1 MLKWSMYN
9 EVRRPRPVD
18 VAVLRD
24 DAFGAIETYTIPYDG
39 LYSGAISGNYD
50 IRIEELIAG
59 SWCQTGSVTSF
70 PVYLARSNLTRIK
83 NYSNTAVGI
92 IVFRGII
99 DGKIR
104 GFRIIRKIYEGTI
117 AGYGTQ
123 VLDTD
128 GLFMIVAV
136 CPYGLAIDY
145 YSQSYSAWWTSFT
158 LNSVYSGYV
167 AVGYA
172 LGKAN
177 RVRLRSASNVSVDA
191 KVYLLGWI

>member
-9 EVRRPRPVD
+9 ERRRPHPVD
-18 VAVLRD
+18 VEVLYD
-24 DAFGAIETYTIPYDG
+24 ITLSQSIYYIPYDG
-39 LYSGAISGNYD
+39 LISGAINTSAD
-50 IRIEELIAG
+50 ERIEEYISG
-59 SWCQTGSVTSF
+59 SWIHTGDANNF
-70 PVYLARSNLTRIK
+70 QVYLARANQTRLHY
-83 NYSNTAVGI
+83 YSGTNVYGLI
-92 IVFRGII
+92 MFRGVI
-99 DGKIR
+99 DGKVR

-123 VLDTD
+123 VIDTD
-128 GLFMIVAV
+128 GLFMIIAV

-145 YSQSYSAWWTSFT
+145 YSQTYSAWWTSFT
-158 LNSVYSGYV
+158 LNSGYGGYV

-177 RVRLRSASNVSVDA
+177 RVRLRSTSNVSVTA